1 MHRADLVRFIY
12 ELSVKLRVHFETP
25 PPRRLLYHGGTLAHG
40 QVLDF
45 KRNLLV
51 GDNIVNRGTGGIRQG
66 SDIFLPGPNRP
77 SNVST
82 DYSGTSTSE
91 PVFQGD

>member
-12 ELSVKLRVHFETP
+12 ELSVKFRVHFETP
-25 PPRRLLYHGGTLAHG
+25 TPRRLLYHGGTLAHG

-45 KRNLLV
+45 KRNLLI
-51 GDNIVNRGTGGIRQG
+51 GDNIVNQGTGVRQA
-66 SDIFLPGPNRP
+66 SDNFSAGPNRP
-77 SNVST
+77 SNVSR
-82 DYSGTSTSE
+82 DYSGTSTGE